1 VKSAVETLNPTRVKL
16 TVEVPFEELKPS
28 LDAAYRKIAQQVTI
42 PGFRKGRVPAPIID
56 QRVGRGVVVDEAV
69 NAALPQWYVQAL
81 SENAITPL
89 GQPDIDVQEY
99 QDGGDFSFTAE
110 LDVKPQIELP
120 PYEGLR
126 ATIDDVAVTDEEV
139 EEELTGLRR
148 RFGTLTPVDRPA
160 ADDDFVTINLSAS
173 KQGSP
178 IDEAQA
184 TDLSYQV
191 GRGTML
197 DGLDEAL
204 RGMSAGDSRT
214 FESRL
219 VGGELK
225 GDEVE
230 VEVTVTA
237 VKEQE
242 LPDLDDSFAQQASEF
257 DTLDELRADLR
268 DRLGRMARLEQASK
282 ARDEILGVL
291 VRSADIPLPE
301 AAVAAEVE
309 TRRASLEE
317 QVTSMGMSMDQYLEA
332 QEQSPADFE
341 AELDKNVRESMVAQ
355 FLLDDIA
362 DAQSMGVDQ
371 TELTQQMVRRAQQ
384 SGVDP
389 KEYVKHAMEHG
400 HISEIVGEV
409 RRAKALA
416 HVMESAAVTD
426 SAGNPVELKSLQ
438 PDGTYASPDDPDST
452 DAPAGEPEPATGAA
466 DGGTVESRPAAA
478 ESIPTVGGYTTAT
491 EDAGTD
497 DAGTEDAGAPGRD
510 RD

>member
-42 PGFRKGRVPAPIID
+42 PGFRKGKVPAPIID

-69 NAALPQWYVQAL
+69 NSALPQWYMQAL
-81 SENAITPL
+81 TENAITPL
-89 GQPDIDVQEY
+89 GQPQIDVQEY
-99 QDGGDFSFTAE
+99 EDGQDFSFTAE

-120 PYEGLR
+120 PYQGLA
-126 ATIDDVAVTDEEV
+126 ATVDDAEVTDEQV
-139 EEELTGLRR
+139 AEELAALQQ
-148 RFGTLTPVDRPA
+148 RFATLTPVERA
-160 ADDDFVTINLSAS
+160 AAKDDFVTINLSAS
-173 KQGSP
+173 KDGRP
-178 IDEAQA
+178 IEEAQA

-204 RGMSAGDSRT
+204 AGMTAADSKT

-219 VGGELK
+219 VGGDLK
-225 GDEVE
+225 GDEVD

-242 LPDLDDSFAQQASEF
+242 LPDLDDTFAQQASEF

-268 DRLGRMARLEQASK
+268 ERLARVARLEQANQ
-282 ARDEILGVL
+282 ARDEILGSL

-301 AAVAAEVE
+301 GAVATEIEA
-309 TRRASLEE
+309 RRVSLQE
-317 QVTSMGMSMDQYLEA
+317 QLAYSGMSMEQYLEA
-332 QEQSPADFE
+332 QDQSPADFD

-362 DAQSMGVDQ
+362 DAESIGVDQ

-384 SGVDP
+384 SGVEP
-389 KEYVKHAMEHG
+389 SEYVKHAMEHG

-409 RRAKALA
+409 RRGKALA
-416 HVMESAAVTD
+416 HVMDSATVTD
-426 SAGNPVELKSLQ
+426 SSGNPVELKTLQ
-438 PDGTYASPDDPDST
+438 QDGTFGTPADGDAAAE
-452 DAPAGEPEPATGAA
+452 DAPGEPDATTGAVEA
-466 DGGTVESRPAAA
+466 DAAPAAVPAEPPPGAA
-478 ESIPTVGGYTTAT
+478 ESIATIGGYTRAT
-491 EDAGTD
+491 DEAADPPR
-497 DAGTEDAGAPGRD
+497 TEG
-510 RD
+510 

>member
-1 VKSAVETLNPTRVKL
+1 LNPTRVKL

-69 NAALPQWYVQAL
+69 NSALPQWYVQAL
-81 SENAITPL
+81 SENEITPL

-120 PYEGLR
+120 AYEGLE
-126 ATIDDVAVTDEEV
+126 ATVDEIAVTDEQV
-139 EEELTGLRR
+139 EEELAGLQR

-160 ADDDFVTINLSAS
+160 ADDDFVTISLSAS
-173 KQGSP
+173 KDGKA

-197 DGLDEAL
+197 DGLDETL
-204 RGMSAGDSRT
+204 TGMSAGDSRS

-225 GDEVE
+225 GDDVD
-230 VEVTVTA
+230 VDVTVTA

-257 DTLDELRADLR
+257 DTLEELRADLR
-268 DRLGRMARLEQASK
+268 DRLGRAARLEQASK
-282 ARDEILGVL
+282 ARDEVLGVL

-309 TRRASLEE
+309 SRRASLEE
-317 QVTSMGMSMDQYLEA
+317 QLTYAGMSMDQYLEA
-332 QEQSPADFE
+332 QEQSPAEFD

-362 DAQSMGVDQ
+362 DAESIGVDQ
-371 TELTQQMVRRAQQ
+371 AELTQQMVRRAQQ

-389 KEYVKHAMEHG
+389 NEYVKHAMEHG

-409 RRAKALA
+409 RRGKALA
-416 HVMESAAVTD
+416 HIMDAAVVTEA
-426 SAGNPVELKSLQ
+426 SGRPVELRSLQ
-438 PDGTYASPDDPDST
+438 PDGTYATPDEP
-452 DAPAGEPEPATGAA
+452 DAPLVADAPDGESGTATGVA
-466 DGGTVESRPAAA
+466 TPESRAA
-478 ESIPTVGGYTTAT
+478 ESIATVGGYTTVA
-491 EDAGTD
+491 D
-497 DAGTEDAGAPGRD
+497 DADGPPDD
-510 RD
+510 RA